1 MLAFRGLHAMSRLLL
16 GPKFPTP
23 GGAARGLRLKT
34 QLAGKSHVLDAIRNL
49 PNHIIATFEAPAT
62 GRFAEHSRSL
72 HTVRAPTITQ
82 RLSLPARVAVNRPLT
97 APRLPKVA
105 APPRGVTQVGLGTAR
120 NFSSRPVFQHL
131 AENVPIALR
140 SAAEL
145 DLDPR
150 VRKSKAARV
159 AERPSAANKKKAR
172 TPRPKT
178 AKLTATVAPEPAS
191 VLSDIEAEFAHYF
204 PVVVSS
210 VVTVLTVPLQPSTIR
225 SPLPEP
231 REDASPLDLA
241 SFVPTISSY
250 QTHRLRVD
258 TLFDRLTRADVW
270 KRGASTTVYDTG
282 SGVADI
288 IQVQFDGW
296 SAADVRKVLGH
307 AGQGWCTI
315 EERANLPVERDAARV
330 EDEWNTLRESIANS
344 NVEDTEV
351 TLVLPTLDFSASYH
365 DHFDHELSSVA
376 SPELTR
382 PSTPFT
388 EAMLYDNDSY
398 FHSFIRHDGTIA
410 SDHEGS
416 DLDFESDFDAAT
428 WSSVSHRF

>member
-1 MLAFRGLHAMSRLLL
+1 MLAFRGLHAMSRLFL

-34 QLAGKSHVLDAIRNL
+34 QTVGKSHVLEAIRNL
-49 PNHIIATFEAPAT
+49 PSHLIATFEAPAT

-72 HTVRAPTITQ
+72 HTIRSPSITQ
-82 RLSLPARVAVNRPLT
+82 RLSLPARLAVNRPLA

-105 APPRGVTQVGLGTAR
+105 APPRSVTQVGLGTAR

-131 AENVPIALR
+131 VENVPIVLR
-140 SAAEL
+140 STTEL

-150 VRKSKAARV
+150 VRKSKGARI
-159 AERPSAANKKKAR
+159 AGRPSATNKKAR
-172 TPRPKT
+172 TSRPKALKPT
-178 AKLTATVAPEPAS
+178 TVVPEPAS

-204 PVVVSS
+204 PVAASS
-210 VVTVLTVPLQPSTIR
+210 VVTVLTVPLQPSTVR

-258 TLFDRLTRADVW
+258 TLFDRLTRANVW
-270 KRGASTTVYDTG
+270 KRGASTTAYDTG
-282 SGVADI
+282 SGAADV
-288 IQVQFDGW
+288 IQVRFDGW
-296 SAADVRKVLGH
+296 TAADVRDVLGH

-315 EERANLPVERDAARV
+315 EQRANLPVERDAAQV

-344 NVEDTEV
+344 NTEGTEV

-365 DHFDHELSSVA
+365 DHFDHESSSVA
-376 SPELTR
+376 SPEFTR

-388 EAMLYDNDSY
+388 EAMLSDNDPY
-398 FHSFIRHDGTIA
+398 FHSFIQPDGSIA
-410 SDHEGS
+410 TDHEGS
-416 DLDFESDFDAAT
+416 DFEFDSDFDAAT
-428 WSSVSHRF
+428 WSSVSRHF

>member
-1 MLAFRGLHAMSRLLL
+1 MFAHRGLHAMSRLFF

-34 QLAGKSHVLDAIRNL
+34 QLAGKPHILDAIRNL
-49 PNHIIATFEAPAT
+49 PNHLIATFEAPAT

-72 HTVRAPTITQ
+72 HTTRSPSITQ
-82 RLSLPARVAVNRPLT
+82 RLSLPARLAANRPLA

-131 AENVPIALR
+131 VENVPIALR
-140 SAAEL
+140 STAEL

-150 VRKSKAARV
+150 VRKSKGARI
-159 AERPSAANKKKAR
+159 AGRPSASNKKKAR
-172 TPRPKT
+172 THRHRV
-178 AKLTATVAPEPAS
+178 AKPIAVVPEPTS

-204 PVVVSS
+204 PVVASS
-210 VVTVLTVPLQPSTIR
+210 VVTVLTVPLQPPSAR

-231 REDASPLDLA
+231 HEDASPLDLA
-241 SFVPTISSY
+241 SFVPIMSSY

-270 KRGASTTVYDTG
+270 KRGASTTAYDTG
-282 SGVADI
+282 SGVPDV
-288 IQVQFDGW
+288 IQVRFDGW

-307 AGQGWCTI
+307 AGEGWCTV
-315 EERANLPVERDAARV
+315 EERVNLPIERDAARV
-330 EDEWNTLRESIANS
+330 EDEWNTLRETIANS
-344 NVEDTEV
+344 NTGGTEV
-351 TLVLPTLDFSASYH
+351 TLVLPTLDFSAGYH

-376 SPELTR
+376 SPEFTR

-388 EAMLYDNDSY
+388 EAMLSDNDSY
-398 FHSFIRHDGTIA
+398 FHSFIQPDGTIA

-416 DLDFESDFDAAT
+416 DFEFGSDFDAAT